1 MTTTKFKLIY
11 LLYLFFLL
19 GASMPNTLEAQ
30 PPMMKERLNT
40 IKIGFYSEK
49 LQLTPEE
56 SMNFWPVHNAFMNR
70 MDSLRQT
77 IQPGTEKLSIDMSDE
92 EATRFIANY
101 QKIRSDLVA
110 IEADYFAKMLEIL
123 PAQKVAILTQLEKS
137 FQKRILSMI
146 QKREEMIKHGANQNW

>member
-1 MTTTKFKLIY
+1 MTSTKFNLIF
-11 LLYLFFLL
+11 LLCFFLL
-19 GASMPNTLEAQ
+19 LGISMPNPLEAQ

-77 IQPGTEKLSIDMSDE
+77 MQPGTEKLSIDMSDE
-92 EATRFIANY
+92 EATRFITNY
-101 QKIRSDLVA
+101 QKIRLALVA
-110 IEADYFAKMLEIL
+110 IESEYFERMVKIL
-123 PAQKVAILTQLEKS
+123 PAPKVAILTQLEKS
-137 FQKRILSMI
+137 FQKGILSMI
-146 QKREEMIKHGANQNW
+146 QKKKEMIKQGANQNW